1 MFGCL
6 GRTLALVGLVAIVA
20 LAWRHGPAL
29 YDEVR
34 GVDAALPTLEPSV
47 ELAEDAELRIRE
59 FADGGVQHVSLSG
72 VELESLLL
80 FRYAEAWPEGVSAP
94 TVTFRDG
101 DLILGLRLERERI
114 PRLPELDGI
123 LGFLPDTVPVQ
134 LRGRVL
140 ALAGG
145 EAALLVHRIDASSI
159 PIPRRFFPR
168 ILESVQ
174 GPGRDDL
181 PPEALLL
188 PLPEGVRS
196 VRVVDDRLHLARIE

>member
-20 LAWRHGPAL
+20 VAWRFGPAV

-34 GVDAALPTLEPSV
+34 GVDPAPIAVEPS
-47 ELAEDAELRIRE
+47 EALAEGAEARILA
-59 FADGGVQHVSLSG
+59 FAEGASQEVSLSG
-72 VELESLLL
+72 VELESLLR
-80 FRYAEAWPEGVSAP
+80 FRYAEAWPEGVSTP
-94 TVTFRDG
+94 SVTFRDG
-101 DLILGLRLERERI
+101 ELHLGVRLDRERI

-174 GPGRDDL
+174 GPARSDL

-196 VRVVDDRLHLARIE
+196 VRVADDRLHLARIE